1 MSIVSYEYFT
11 IGMPELIQQ
20 SHIIVIAQVKRT
32 QDDPNDTTDE
42 PLQLFFT
49 RYTVLETIKGSV
61 SSGEIL
67 KVANPNNSTSA
78 IMAEGRERGY
88 SMFVSSNRYALE
100 GDEPKP
106 TDPCFNVAP
115 SILFLK
121 RPRRGDDLCAHA
133 MPVLSLPV
141 EKRDDVQKYLGLLYP
156 FYWLLGRIQRTWRII
171 RTGPKAL
178 DR

>member
-20 SHIIVIAQVKRT
+20 SHIIVIAQVT
-32 QDDPNDTTDE
+32 TTHDEPNDAVE
-42 PLQLFFT
+42 QNLQKRFD

-61 SSGEIL
+61 SSGEML
-67 KVANPNNSTSA
+67 KVVNPNNRTGE
-78 IMAEGRERGY
+78 IMAEGRERGI

-106 TDPCFNVAP
+106 CDPCFRVAP

-121 RPRRGDDLCAHA
+121 RPRRGGDLCAHA
-133 MPVLSLPV
+133 MPVLNLPV
-141 EKRDDVQKYLGLLYP
+141 EKRDDVQKYLGLLSP